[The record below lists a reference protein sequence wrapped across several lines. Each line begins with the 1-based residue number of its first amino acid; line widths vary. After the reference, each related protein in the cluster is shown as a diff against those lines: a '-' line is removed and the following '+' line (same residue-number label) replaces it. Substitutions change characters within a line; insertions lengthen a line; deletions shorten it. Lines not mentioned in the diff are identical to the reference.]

1 MAPMELHFWPTPN
14 GWKIAIMLEE
24 CGLPYDIHW
33 VDLSK
38 KAQFDPG
45 FLALSPNGRMPA
57 LMDPDGPGGGAISI
71 FESGA
76 ILQYLGNKTGRFYP
90 ADQRRRSDVEQWL
103 FWQMAGLGPMAGQA
117 AHFRNYKAD
126 KIDYAI
132 KRYTDEVIRLYNVMN
147 TQLAGRDFLAVD
159 QGLQGLW
166 HRPDRV
172 QASAGLVQ
180 ARGRPRGGGAGR
192 QYRQGAVQG
201 LANSLPILY
210 LGPQFGTRPAQR
222 LDQNHVKFSAARAH
236 RGLHHLRPR

>member
-1 MAPMELHFWPTPN
+1 MAPIDLHFWPSPN

-24 CGLPYDIHW
+24 CELPYNLNW
-33 VDLSK
+33 VDLSQ
-38 KAQFDPG
+38 KAQFKSS

-57 LMDPDGPGGGAISI
+57 IVDPDGPDNGAISI

-90 ADQRRRSDVEQWL
+90 IGQRQRSDVEQWL

-147 TQLAGRDFLAVD
+147 TQLVDRDFLAMNYSIAD
-159 QGLQGLW
+159 MACWPWIRGYKAYGIDLKDFSQLRAW
-166 HRPDRV
+166 FKRV
-172 QASAGLVQ
+172 
-180 ARGRPRGGGAGR
+180 GA
-192 QYRQGAVQG
+192 
-201 LANSLPILY
+201 
-210 LGPQFGTRPAQR
+210 RPAVER
-222 LDQNHVKFSAARAH
+222 AANIGKDQFKTLQAGAQSSI
-236 RGLHHLRPR
+236 

>member
-14 GWKIAIMLEE
+14 GWKTAIMLEE

-147 TQLAGRDFLAVD
+147 TQLAGRDFLA
-159 QGLQGLW
+159 G
-166 HRPDRV
+166 DRSTGNYSI
-172 QASAGLVQ
+172 ADMA
-180 ARGRPRGGGAGR
+180 AWPWIRGYKAYGID
-192 QYRQGAVQG
+192 
-201 LANSLPILY
+201 LTE
-210 LGPQFGTRPAQR
+210 F
-222 LDQNHVKFSAARAH
+222 K
-236 RGLHHLRPR
+236 HLRAWFKRVGGREAVERAANIGKEQFKASQIRSQSSI